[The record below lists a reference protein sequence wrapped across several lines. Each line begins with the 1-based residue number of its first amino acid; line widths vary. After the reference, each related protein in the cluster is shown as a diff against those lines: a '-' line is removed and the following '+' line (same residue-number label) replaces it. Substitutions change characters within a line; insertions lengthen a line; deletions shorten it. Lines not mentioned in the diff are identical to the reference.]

1 MVTTTRPT
9 IAILSRLPNNRSYR
23 CVDHFASAETFDR
36 IAIMRMDA
44 QFFFGNVNYLKENIY
59 KHVDEN
65 ESLVALVLDAS
76 SMNALD
82 STAADTYEE
91 IMLKLRSKGVEVM
104 ISHAKGVFLK
114 VMQSAGLLDALGDGH
129 VFYEVEDAVAAALRH
144 RDEVDRGPPR
154 EEEDFGP
161 SDMLD
166 RGSHEQIECSTSIT
180 RGEQTR
186 TKGATP
192 CDDDDPVNHLQCLHD
207 ISCLRCNRG

>member
-1 MVTTTRPT
+1 M
-9 IAILSRLPNNRSYR
+9 
-23 CVDHFASAETFDR
+23 
-36 IAIMRMDA
+36 
-44 QFFFGNVNYLKENIY
+44 
-59 KHVDEN
+59 DEN
-65 ESLVALVLDAS
+65 ENLVALVLDAS

-166 RGSHEQIECSTSIT
+166 QRIPLNRLNARRQSHG
-180 RGEQTR
+180 GEQTR